1 MAIFKKIFCL
11 KKKKILSLEEIF
23 FDEKL
28 FFLKI
33 DNLIKDKEI
42 ILIENSP
49 DEILNA
55 TKNFL
60 HNSVNNKQISKLM
73 IKYEELRKNAIKYH
87 KKKNLKQFYIPLYES
102 SKITIPDSFLENYL
116 IDSKDLHEISK
127 KFCKDFNL

>member
-1 MAIFKKIFCL
+1 MF

-55 TKNFL
+55 TKKFL